1 MPYEILRRDGKYCVY
16 KKGGDAV
23 KCYRTLAQAT
33 KLLRALYANVEDADQ
48 RVDQTIAEAYMRI
61 TADKM
66 MPELDKWSERH
77 FERAYQYLER
87 LDVESKP
94 MDDIR
99 AFQPAHKVECL
110 RVDLSQIDNP
120 SQIWVLAM
128 PYNVVDSFNSYFGPE
143 TDIRGDLTLEQ
154 VPVFDTH
161 GLGGE
166 DVDVQPL
173 GHVVRWEERESG
185 RWALVQLNES
195 DPRAED
201 FMRAAASCKLGASV
215 GMLRAAMYPQPPL
228 DTGGIYP
235 EPTLLQQSPVVELS
249 LIIETE
255 DGFRASNPSAIAGY
269 NFVETSLR
277 SEQMCQDCQN
287 SAEELRAQLEELR
300 MQMEKLKQERDEAEK
315 SAADMRKRMS
325 AERAAQRM
333 MQMKLPQD
341 VIDEFINVYN
351 AVPEGDQDRLISVVG
366 RMIDHIRSAVS
377 TDANPSLRVDAVRAS
392 LVQQMTPYEP
402 QSSIP
407 EESKRQLEEDV
418 KWIRSQFVK
427 GGNK

>member
-1 MPYEILRRDGKYCVY
+1 MPYEILRRDNRYCVY
-16 KKGGDAV
+16 KKSGDAV

-33 KLLRALYANVEDADQ
+33 KLLRALYANVEDADE
-48 RVDQTIAEAYMRI
+48 RVDRAVAEAYMRV

-87 LDVESKP
+87 LDVESRV

-99 AFQPAHKVECL
+99 AFRAAQKVECV
-110 RVDLSQIDNP
+110 RVNLDQVDNP
-120 SQIWVLAM
+120 SQVWVLAM
-128 PYNVVDSFNSYFGPE
+128 PYNVVDSFNSYFGAE

-161 GLGGE
+161 GLRGE
-166 DVDVQPL
+166 DIDVQPL

-195 DPRAED
+195 DPRVED
-201 FMRAAASCKLGASV
+201 FMRAAATCKLGASV

-235 EPTLLQQSPVVELS
+235 EPTLLQQAPVVELS
-249 LIIETE
+249 LIIETD

-269 NFVETSLR
+269 NFVETLR
-277 SEQMCQDCQN
+277 GEQMCQDCEN
-287 SAEELRAQLEELR
+287 SADELRAQIEALR
-300 MQMEKLKQERDEAEK
+300 AEMEKLKNERDAASK
-315 SAADMRKRMS
+315 SAEEMRKRMS

-333 MQMKLPQD
+333 MQWKLPQD

-351 AVPEGDQDRLISVVG
+351 SVSEGDQDRLISVIG

-402 QSSIP
+402 QQNISD
-407 EESKRQLEEDV
+407 ESRKQLEDDIR
-418 KWIRSQFVK
+418 WIRSQFVK